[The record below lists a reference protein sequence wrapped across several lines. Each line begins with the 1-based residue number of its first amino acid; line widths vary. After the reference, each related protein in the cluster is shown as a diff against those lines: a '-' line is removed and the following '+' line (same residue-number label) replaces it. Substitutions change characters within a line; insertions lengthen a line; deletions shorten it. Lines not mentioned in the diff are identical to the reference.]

1 MSMFRYHPLAIA
13 LFWLAVILAVTMAL
27 LPHPPKLPIDSL
39 GDKFEHSLAFATL
52 TLFGTLAFPAMPR
65 WRLAERLSFL
75 GALIEVVQS
84 VPVLHRDCDIRDW
97 IADTLAIIVMTALI
111 GIWRK
116 RVSNTPAFD

>member
-1 MSMFRYHPLAIA
+1 
-13 LFWLAVILAVTMAL
+13 
-27 LPHPPKLPIDSL
+27 
-39 GDKFEHSLAFATL
+39 
-52 TLFGTLAFPAMPR
+52 
-65 WRLAERLSFL
+65 
-75 GALIEVVQS
+75 